1 MTHPDPYRLH
11 RLALLPLVSKNRQ
24 QPFDTV
30 GSAVTAMDEEQFA
43 NFILLQNLGPF
54 WHEAL
59 KEDGSTLF
67 STGFADKM
75 KEARLTAT
83 AQYLR
88 QQHTLKKA
96 EDIFRTES
104 IPYAVFKGA
113 HIREL
118 IYSIPAVRPACD
130 IDILI
135 AEGDRGAAIK
145 ALVSAGYSFQPLA
158 ENISHEATLTD
169 GHVSIDLHWHIMR
182 PGRMR
187 KDMTD
192 EFLAAREEFSG
203 YWGLS
208 DEATL
213 FIMLVHP
220 VFTKYLNSPNS
231 SLMRVVDLA
240 HWIEQRRP
248 DWDKVYSRL
257 NQTGLCTAA
266 WITLEWLKILTEI
279 TPPASFLEKIHP
291 GRVKARY
298 LRFWLNQDYSTR
310 LFGTPMV
317 IKVAFTLPV
326 HDKMSDAVRAT
337 RSLLR
342 ANYSSTRTM
351 KMLGDSISE

>member
-1 MTHPDPYRLH
+1 MTNPDPYRLH

-30 GSAVTAMDEEQFA
+30 GSAVAATDEEQLV
-43 NFILLQNLGPF
+43 NFILQQDLGSF

-67 STGFADKM
+67 STSFADKV

-88 QQHTLKKA
+88 QQHTLKKTG
-96 EDIFRTES
+96 DIFKTES

-130 IDILI
+130 IDILVSK
-135 AEGDRGAAIK
+135 GDQEAAIK

-187 KDMTD
+187 KDMTN
-192 EFLAAREEFSG
+192 ELLATREEFSG

-231 SLMRVVDLA
+231 SLMRVVDLV

-248 DWDKVYSRL
+248 DWDKVYSWL
-257 NQTGLCTAA
+257 NQNGLCTAA
-266 WITLEWLKILTEI
+266 WITLEWLEILTEI

-291 GRVKARY
+291 GKVKARY
-298 LRFWLNQDYSTR
+298 LRFWINQDYSTR
-310 LFGTPMV
+310 CFSSPTV

-326 HDKMSDAVRAT
+326 HDKMSDAVRVIF
-337 RSLLR
+337 SLLR
-342 ANYSSTRTM
+342 ANYSSTHTM
-351 KMLGDSISE
+351 KVLADSISE